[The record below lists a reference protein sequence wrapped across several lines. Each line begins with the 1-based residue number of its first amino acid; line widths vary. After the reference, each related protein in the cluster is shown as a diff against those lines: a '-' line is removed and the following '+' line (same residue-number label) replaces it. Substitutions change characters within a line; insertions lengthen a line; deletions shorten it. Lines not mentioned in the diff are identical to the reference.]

1 MIVLGIETS
10 CDETAVSVV
19 RNGRE
24 ILSNIILSQTDL
36 HRYFG
41 GVVPELA
48 CRRHLEVLD
57 KITKDA
63 LRKACTS
70 FKDIGLVAVT
80 YGPGLIGALL
90 VGLCYAKGLAYKL
103 NIPLIGVNH
112 IEAHLYANFMEYKKI
127 KTPCIGLVV
136 SGGHTSLVKILD
148 IGKYKLLGKTL
159 DDAAG
164 EAFDKV
170 SKLLG
175 LGYPGGPVIDKL
187 SKKGSPD
194 AVGFPRAMIRQ
205 DNYNFSLS
213 GLKTAVV
220 YYVKGFSQYSK
231 KKRCARRVSVED
243 LVASFQEAVVD
254 QLLKKTIKA
263 AEDSRCRTVILG
275 GGVARNS
282 RLRQVFEKEMKN
294 YGMELFIPSPVMCT
308 DNAAMIAGLGYIKYR
323 KNGPSPIDLDAH
335 PNLTF

>member
-1 MIVLGIETS
+1 MITLGIETS
-10 CDETAVSVV
+10 CDETAASVV
-19 RNGRE
+19 KNGKE

-36 HRYFG
+36 HKFFG

-48 CRRHLEVLD
+48 CRQHIEVID
-57 KITKDA
+57 KITKEA
-63 LRKACTS
+63 LDHAHVS
-70 FKDIGLVAVT
+70 FKDIDLIAVT

-90 VGLCYAKGLAYKL
+90 IGLSYAKGLAYRL
-103 NIPLIGVNH
+103 DIPFVGVNH
-112 IEAHLYANFMEYKKI
+112 IEAHLYSNFMEHPKLRA
-127 KTPCIGLVV
+127 PCIGLVV
-136 SGGHTSLVKILD
+136 SGGHTTLVEIRS
-148 IGKYKLLGKTL
+148 IGKYRVIGHTL

-187 SKKGSPD
+187 SKEGNPQAIK
-194 AVGFPRAMIRQ
+194 FPRAMLKHN
-205 DNYNFSLS
+205 NYNFSLS

-231 KKRCARRVSVED
+231 KNLKKQKITTQD

-254 QLLKKTIKA
+254 QLINKTIKA
-263 AEDSRCRTVILG
+263 AEDTGNKTIILG
-275 GGVARNS
+275 GGVSRNS
-282 RLRQVFEKEMKN
+282 RLRGAFEEKTKKLGWKL
-294 YGMELFIPSPVMCT
+294 YLPSPVMCT
-308 DNAAMIAGLGYIKYR
+308 DNAAMIAGLGYIKY
-323 KNGPSPIDLDAH
+323 KTNGPSPIGLDAH